1 MRVACYDWRLAP
13 NVSVG
18 NLTTAIEASKGLVEE
33 AYASDSNTKVY
44 LAAHGNG
51 VLYALSLLNSQ
62 VSRTCG
68 TRAWPCNCSMAAT
81 GSTATAWLASRA
93 AKSGQRRSCQ

>member
-1 MRVACYDWRLAP
+1 MACYDWRLAP

-18 NLTTAIEASKGLVEE
+18 NLGNLPTAIQASKGLVEE

-62 VSRTCG
+62 VGRQV
-68 TRAWPCNCSMAAT
+68 
-81 GSTATAWLASRA
+81 
-93 AKSGQRRSCQ
+93 KSGL

>member
-13 NVSVG
+13 NMSVG
-18 NLTTAIEASKGLVEE
+18 NLSTAIQASKGLVEE

-62 VSRTCG
+62 VGRQV
-68 TRAWPCNCSMAAT
+68 
-81 GSTATAWLASRA
+81 
-93 AKSGQRRSCQ
+93 KSGL

>member
-1 MRVACYDWRLAP
+1 MACYDWRLAP
-13 NVSVG
+13 DVSAG
-18 NLTTAIEASKGLVEE
+18 NLSTAIQASKGLVEA

-62 VSRTCG
+62 VGSKVK
-68 TRAWPCNCSMAAT
+68 PAAHK
-81 GSTATAWLASRA
+81 SFHATAEGKPSFRLRP
-93 AKSGQRRSCQ
+93 

>member
-1 MRVACYDWRLAP
+1 MACYDWRLAP
-13 NVSVG
+13 DVSVG
-18 NLTTAIEASKGLVEE
+18 NLSTAIQQSKGLVEE

-62 VSRTCG
+62 VGRELGWRLQHTNLAMQQLILSE
-68 TRAWPCNCSMAAT
+68 ALLQT
-81 GSTATAWLASRA
+81 G
-93 AKSGQRRSCQ
+93 